1 MGMLREWFLLLRPPP
16 ANMFGWRVPSLD
28 PLELVKWDAL
38 CLWCTNLLWWL
49 KHIWTQRKNKSVRF
63 DQLSFGCGGRIQ
75 NVWDQP
81 ERSLV
86 VYPVHPHFTWLNQL
100 DSSCS
105 FLNSQVHRMS
115 LTSPVKTWAP
125 NGRFA
130 AGRPHGAIPSW
141 LENVAESC
149 SMPLCFKKTEMENP
163 WLSRVVPG
171 FRWSMVIRVHIDV
184 LLIQLYRGSSTLW
197 MVWLCFMT
205 IGCWQITKLET
216 HRGKPALG
224 SRSSCWSVARN
235 FAASDVYWLWKS
247 SRVLPRIPAVNPPN
261 YF

>member
-1 MGMLREWFLLLRPPP
+1 MGM
-16 ANMFGWRVPSLD
+16 N
-28 PLELVKWDAL
+28 
-38 CLWCTNLLWWL
+38 
-49 KHIWTQRKNKSVRF
+49 SV
-63 DQLSFGCGGRIQ
+63 
-75 NVWDQP
+75 
-81 ERSLV
+81 
-86 VYPVHPHFTWLNQL
+86 NQF

-149 SMPLCFKKTEMENP
+149 SMPLCFKKNLDGKSMAFPGCTRFPVICKWWFVSISMCC
-163 WLSRVVPG
+163 WYSCTGAVPQ
-171 FRWSMVIRVHIDV
+171 R
-184 LLIQLYRGSSTLW
+184 

-205 IGCWQITKLET
+205 HIGCLRITKLET

-247 SRVLPRIPAVNPPN
+247 SRVRLPRILAVNPPN